1 MLFID
6 FPSLIV
12 LVVNKHNKHP
22 LEFVR
27 NCFKPCTCILYL
39 AHNVTSTSSWLIL
52 RNSAYLSKAFL
63 TSKVKYDSKK

>member
-6 FPSLIV
+6 FPSLTV

-27 NCFKPCTCILYL
+27 NCFKPCILYL
-39 AHNVTSTSSWLIL
+39 ANNVSSKSSWLII

-63 TSKVKYDSKK
+63 TSKVKYDLKK

>member
-27 NCFKPCTCILYL
+27 NCFKPCILYH
-39 AHNVTSTSSWLIL
+39 AHNATSKSFWLII

>member
-22 LEFVR
+22 LEFLR
-27 NCFKPCTCILYL
+27 NCFKPCIIYL
-39 AHNVTSTSSWLIL
+39 AHNVTSKSSWLII